1 MEQTD
6 DAVQDELEQLA
17 HGAIG
22 EELHGQRIED
32 ARPLGAAL
40 LLVHGDSDALGVR
53 VAVDG
58 DQFR

>member
-22 EELHGQRIED
+22 EKLHGQRIED

-40 LLVHGDSDALGVR
+40 LFVHGDSDALGVR